1 MTAHVNSTLH
11 FNSEPERRMSES
23 SDVDSAAV
31 DTGGEALDADAGAG
45 AGAKDYSKYV
55 LDKTVCAKVSTR
67 TTRD

>member
-1 MTAHVNSTLH
+1 
-11 FNSEPERRMSES
+11 MSES

-31 DTGGEALDADAGAG
+31 DTGGEALDADAGAGAG